1 MDANIAAYIEATFQ
15 KIRRLKE
22 SEKGE
27 VWLASEKSGRLVIL
41 KRIALTGLPYHALK
55 EKDYAL
61 CPRVLHAWE
70 DEGET
75 VVVEEYVQGESL
87 LDRIG
92 RKAYLTEQEAQSIL
106 CQLCDGL
113 APIHAQGIIHRDIK
127 PSNLILQNGGIIRLI
142 DFDAARTV
150 KENLNDDTRFLG
162 TKGYAPPEQYGY
174 GQTDERSD
182 IFSLGITAREALSK
196 EYHGY
201 LAKILTK
208 CTSLDPANRY
218 QNVREL
224 KRAVLWRGRWAKWG
238 RTATAAVIV
247 GVSVL
252 GIFGV
257 TGKSITPKPSSTPM
271 TEPIGTVNVEP
282 PAPSGEV
289 ATETVVVPA
298 TSEPSPSVSQQ
309 DFSPKPT
316 ALENEPAASATTVEP
331 PAVVSYHDN
340 YRPPK
345 VDPEE
350 IANIESIEDFL
361 EAVKDDTKAYERWKN
376 DKTYWVADDAPREEQ
391 EKARRNELDFMK
403 RAELGTRI
411 NAFIENLPDTMTQ
424 EERNRAIDEY
434 TAEQRKILGIKHWP

>member
-1 MDANIAAYIEATFQ
+1 MDANIATYIEATFQ

-61 CPRVLHAWE
+61 CPHVLHAWE

-106 CQLCDGL
+106 LQICDGL

-142 DFDAARTV
+142 DFDAARIV
-150 KENLNDDTRFLG
+150 KDKANEDTRFLG

-298 TSEPSPSVSQQ
+298 TSEPSPSVSQPES
-309 DFSPKPT
+309 SPAPT
-316 ALENEPAASATTVEP
+316 AVEVSPTAEESSAV
-331 PAVVSYHDN
+331 ASYHDN

-345 VDPEE
+345 VDPAE
-350 IANIESIEDFL
+350 IANVESIDAFL
-361 EAVKDDTKAYERWKN
+361 AQFRDDPEKLAYWKQRSGVLGLSPDASETEKRKA
-376 DKTYWVADDAPREEQ
+376 EQ
-391 EKARRNELDFMK
+391 EQLDIMQ
-403 RAELGTRI
+403 RGELGLRVD
-411 NAFIENLPDTMTQ
+411 AFIEQLPDTLTQ